1 MLTNRM
7 LKVMVRSI
15 YYCLY
20 AAFGDNLHRL
30 SCVWNNGSSEENKKP
45 VHKQHEKFGYSLLAN
60 QRSGNI
66 RNGSNEWIDFQSYG
80 TTDLRITVLNFVKD
94 E

>member
-1 MLTNRM
+1 M

-45 VHKQHEKFGYSLLAN
+45 VHDSTQSFIEELVGLTELAGLSGVIKSSEADEKRLFAT
-60 QRSGNI
+60 R
-66 RNGSNEWIDFQSYG
+66 
-80 TTDLRITVLNFVKD
+80 
-94 E
+94 

>member
-1 MLTNRM
+1 MR
-7 LKVMVRSI
+7 K
-15 YYCLY
+15 
-20 AAFGDNLHRL
+20 
-30 SCVWNNGSSEENKKP
+30 
-45 VHKQHEKFGYSLLAN
+45 GYSLLAN

>member
-30 SCVWNNGSSEENKKP
+30 SCVWNNGSSEENK
-45 VHKQHEKFGYSLLAN
+45 SLFTIA
-60 QRSGNI
+60 RK
-66 RNGSNEWIDFQSYG
+66 
-80 TTDLRITVLNFVKD
+80 VL
-94 E
+94 

>member
-1 MLTNRM
+1 MNKNAYKRM

-45 VHKQHEKFGYSLLAN
+45 VHDSTQSFIEERLAKGLVGLIELVGLSGMIKSSEADEKRLFAT
-60 QRSGNI
+60 R
-66 RNGSNEWIDFQSYG
+66 
-80 TTDLRITVLNFVKD
+80 
-94 E
+94 

>member
-45 VHKQHEKFGYSLLAN
+45 VHDSTKSFIEERLAK
-60 QRSGNI
+60 
-66 RNGSNEWIDFQSYG
+66 G
-80 TTDLRITVLNFVKD
+80 TCGFD
-94 E
+94 

>member
-1 MLTNRM
+1 M

-30 SCVWNNGSSEENKKP
+30 SCVWNNGSSEKNKKP
-45 VHKQHEKFGYSLLAN
+45 VHDSTQSFYRRTISKRTFGSDCAGGIVRDDKIK
-60 QRSGNI
+60 RS
-66 RNGSNEWIDFQSYG
+66 
-80 TTDLRITVLNFVKD
+80 
-94 E
+94 

>member
-1 MLTNRM
+1 MLTNEM
-7 LKVMVRSI
+7 LKVMVRSN

-45 VHKQHEKFGYSLLAN
+45 VHDSTQSFIEERLAKGLVGLIELVGLSGMIKSGEADEKRLFAT
-60 QRSGNI
+60 R
-66 RNGSNEWIDFQSYG
+66 
-80 TTDLRITVLNFVKD
+80 
-94 E
+94 

>member
-1 MLTNRM
+1 M

-30 SCVWNNGSSEENKKP
+30 SCAWNNGSSEENKKP
-45 VHKQHEKFGYSLLAN
+45 VHDSTKSFIEERLAKGLVGLTELAGLSGVIKSSEADEKRLFA
-60 QRSGNI
+60 
-66 RNGSNEWIDFQSYG
+66 
-80 TTDLRITVLNFVKD
+80 TC
-94 E
+94 

>member
-1 MLTNRM
+1 MR
-7 LKVMVRSI
+7 K
-15 YYCLY
+15 
-20 AAFGDNLHRL
+20 
-30 SCVWNNGSSEENKKP
+30 
-45 VHKQHEKFGYSLLAN
+45 GYSLPAN
-60 QRSGNI
+60 QSPENI